1 MYPNSI
7 TTIAEALI
15 KACKYRGMRIGTAES
30 CTGGLI
36 AGSLTAVPG
45 SSAVFERGFNTYSDQ
60 SKYELLGVSLGDIL
74 KFGAVSAQIAVQMAE
89 GILNNA
95 PVNLTVA
102 VTGIAG
108 PDGGSLE
115 KPIGTVHIA
124 SACTGGQILNE
135 EFLFRGDR
143 HKVRLDSV
151 EAALQMMCRQ
161 VG

>member
-135 EFLFRGDR
+135 EFLFHGDR